1 MLDRSCLI
9 KTRIKRQLLF
19 TFIILLCV
27 VFLIFSSFYLSPS
40 GVLRCIYAKHLL
52 LSFFQKYLTAFIHY
66 FLSQKGFIIDVW
78 QSPKYTC
85 HDFVTSYLVMVEQL
99 CMQQFINWFYATGFF
114 PYPLKTSESLS
125 LPPEN
130 IRKPFWNSFLIFS
143 GGRERFSD
151 VFRGYR
157 KRPVA

>member
-1 MLDRSCLI
+1 MLDRNCLI

-114 PYPLKTSESLS
+114 PYPLKTSE
-125 LPPEN
+125 
-130 IRKPFWNSFLIFS
+130 KPFSTPWKHQKTFL
-143 GGRERFSD
+143 
-151 VFRGYR
+151 
-157 KRPVA
+157 K